1 MNVDGNIIAAR
12 FIRETSWKGLP
23 VEVRQKA
30 KTCLLDNL
38 GCMLAGSQARISR
51 ICRDYVD
58 TVWPQGNE
66 ASIVMQGCKSSLL
79 GAAFVNAN
87 TANATDMDDDG
98 LYCDGHPGAQLVPA
112 TLALAE
118 KYGLNGK
125 ELLSALVVGYE
136 VAHRVG
142 GCWHDYH
149 QAFQACGAWGS
160 VAIAAVASKVMGLDE
175 DQIQHALGIAEYH
188 AGNLPMMRDID
199 HPAMVKHGLGWA
211 AVTGLMAAGLAAKG
225 FTGIPC
231 LLGFEKYRSW
241 AESFGRDFIMV
252 RGVSFKRYSSC
263 LWVHPAIVACQK
275 VISENKLA
283 LSQIAKIVVHGFHEM
298 KRLGNRIPQ
307 TEEEAQFNV
316 AWPLAV
322 FLMYGEISPHHML
335 KENLSDQKLISLA
348 EKISVTESEEMNQA
362 HRQDIYPCRVE
373 IFLHNECR
381 LESGLVCYR
390 HSGAGGGDKIY
401 GDYVRHDDVAAK
413 FMHITEPV
421 VTRRTAQ
428 ALLELVD
435 NLDSLED
442 LTPFVTLWAG
452 RQFETQQ

>member
-1 MNVDGNIIAAR
+1 M
-12 FIRETSWKGLP
+12 
-23 VEVRQKA
+23 EVRQKA

-38 GCMLAGSQARISR
+38 GCMIAGSQARISR

-58 TVWPQGNE
+58 TIWPQGNE

-87 TANATDMDDDG
+87 AANATDMDDDG
-98 LYCDGHPGAQLVPA
+98 LYCDGHPGAQLIPV

-118 KYGLNGK
+118 KYCLSGK
-125 ELLSALVVGYE
+125 ELLSSLVVGYE

-149 QAFQACGAWGS
+149 EVYQACGSWGS
-160 VAIAAVASKVMGLDE
+160 VANAAVASKVMNLDE
-175 DQIQHALGIAEYH
+175 KQIQHSLGIAEYH

-225 FTGIPC
+225 FSGIPS

-252 RGVSFKRYSSC
+252 RGVTFKRYSSC
-263 LWVHPAIVACQK
+263 LWGHPAIVACQK

-283 LSQIAKIVVHGFHEM
+283 LDRIAKIVVHGFHEM
-298 KRLGNRIPQ
+298 NRLGDSLPH

-322 FLMYGEISPHHML
+322 YLVYGEISPHHIL
-335 KENLSDQKLISLA
+335 QETLSDQNIVTVA
-348 EKISVTESEEMNQA
+348 RKIRVIESEEMNQA
-362 HRQDIYPCRVE
+362 HRDDTYPCRVE
-373 IFLHNECR
+373 IVLHNEDR
-381 LESGLVCYR
+381 LDSGLVCYQ
-390 HSGAGGGDKIY
+390 HSSVGERDAQY
-401 GDYVRHDDVAAK
+401 GDYTRHSDVAAK
-413 FMHITEPV
+413 FMHITTPV
-421 VTRRTAQ
+421 VGRTAAQ
-428 ALLELVD
+428 DLLEMI
-435 NLDSLED
+435 NNIDSLED
-442 LTPFVTLWAG
+442 LTPFITLWAG
-452 RQFETQQ
+452 